1 METILINHTD
11 RTTQAEVLAHQFNLP
26 IKVAADN
33 STRFILH
40 LTHSGLSLQ
49 HNTQPLPSPVH
60 VDFTSGKAA
69 YRRGQSELLAK
80 AIGLN
85 KRKNLQIID
94 ATAGLGKDAF
104 VMATLGC
111 KVTLIERHPLIH
123 LLLSDG
129 IERAL
134 NHEETREPASK
145 LSLIHA
151 DAVDWLTENPSVDV
165 IYLDPM
171 YPSKRK
177 SAQVKKEMQL
187 FQALL
192 DNPQEDIL
200 LLQTALQKARYRVVV
215 KRPIKGA
222 HLAGINPDFKITG
235 RSTRFDVYQTEF
247 NTRVI

>member
-1 METILINHTD
+1 VETILINHTD

-134 NHEETREPASK
+134 NHEGTRESASK

-151 DAVDWLTENPSVDV
+151 DAVNWLIENPSVDV

-177 SAQVKKEMQL
+177 SAQAKKEMQL

-192 DNPQEDIL
+192 DNPQEDIP
-200 LLQTALQKARYRVVV
+200 LLQAALQKARYRVVV

-222 HLAGINPDFKITG
+222 HLAGIKPDFKITG